1 MKKLT
6 ALFLALMMVFAF
18 AACGESEE
26 PEPETTTEAA
36 ATTHEVSGLV
46 EDLSDANLSIYTE
59 ADQHLTFNI
68 ENASIESEDGIK
80 DGDTAIVEYEGEIS
94 NGDTSECEVLKVTDV
109 AAIETIIEGKVES
122 VGSDNTVTISSNGKQ
137 FTFKTDKASSVKTGS
152 TVKIKYAGI
161 LEGEDTSHAFVR
173 SMEVEETTEATEATK
188 GAVSIK
194 AVDETV
200 WATATVNVREDSS
213 TDAKKVGTLK
223 KGKKIT
229 RTGVLSNGWSRVKY
243 DNKDCYIASSYLTL
257 KDPGAKKETKATKT
271 EAKTETK
278 ATKAETKTE
287 TKATKTEAK
296 SETKATETKATE
308 TKATETKSET
318 DTITQESQSDT
329 DTQTVTQDT
338 EEPQTEET
346 QPQTEETQPQTEETE
361 PPTVTAKG
369 VVTDVGS
376 NSLTLDNGTTYNLKG
391 AKVDGDLSS
400 ENAIGQEV
408 VVEYYE
414 NSKDAVHVYPVSG
427 SKSLDSESGTGSAT
441 TIAIVLALI
450 AIAIAA
456 IVVFLRNRRKNAA

>member
-6 ALFLALMMVFAF
+6 ALLLALMMVFAF

-36 ATTHEVSGLV
+36 ATHEVSGLV
-46 EDLSDANLSIYTE
+46 EDLADANLSIYTE

-80 DGDTAIVEYEGEIS
+80 NGDTAIVEYEGEIS

-109 AAIETIIEGKVES
+109 AAVETTIEGKVES

-152 TVKIKYAGI
+152 TVKIKYAGV
-161 LEGEDTSHAFVR
+161 LEGEDTSHAYVR
-173 SMEVEETTEATEATK
+173 SMEVAEKTEATEATK

-200 WATATVNVREDSS
+200 WATANVNIRADSS

-229 RTGVLSNGWSRVKY
+229 RTGVLNNGWSRVKY

-257 KDPGAKKETKATKT
+257 KDPAAKKETKATKT

-278 ATKAETKTE
+278 ATK
-287 TKATKTEAK
+287 
-296 SETKATETKATE
+296 TETKATE
-308 TKATETKSET
+308 TKATESEPDTNTATQEPEPET
-318 DTITQESQSDT
+318 DTQS
-329 DTQTVTQDT
+329 V
-338 EEPQTEET
+338 TEET
-346 QPQTEETQPQTEETE
+346 QPQTEETQAPETDPPTEETE

-369 VVTDVGS
+369 VVAEVGS

-391 AKVDGDLSS
+391 AKVDGDLTSD
-400 ENAIGQEV
+400 NAIGQEV

-414 NSKDAVHVYPVSG
+414 NSKDAVHVYPVGG
-427 SKSLDSESGTGSAT
+427 SKSLDSESSTGGAT
-441 TIAIVLALI
+441 TIAIILALI

-456 IVVFLRNRRKNAA
+456 IVVFLRHRRKNAA

>member
-1 MKKLT
+1 MKKIT
-6 ALFLALMMVFAF
+6 ALLLALMMVFAF

-46 EDLSDANLSIYTE
+46 EELSNANLSIYTE

-80 DGDTAIVEYEGEIS
+80 NGDTAIVEYEGKIS

-109 AAIETIIEGKVES
+109 AAVETTIEGKVES
-122 VGSDNTVTISSNGKQ
+122 IGSDNTVTISSNGKQ
-137 FTFKTDKASSVKTGS
+137 FTFKTDKAGSVKTGA
-152 TVKIKYAGI
+152 TVKIKYAGV
-161 LEGEDTSHAFVR
+161 LEGEDTSHAYVR
-173 SMEVEETTEATEATK
+173 SMEVAQTTEATEATK

-200 WATATVNVREDSS
+200 WATADVNVRADSS

-243 DNKDCYIASSYLTL
+243 DNQDCYIASSYLTL
-257 KDPGAKKETKATKT
+257 KDPAAKKETKATK
-271 EAKTETK
+271 
-278 ATKAETKTE
+278 
-287 TKATKTEAK
+287 
-296 SETKATETKATE
+296 TETKATE
-308 TKATETKSET
+308 TKATESKTETKTEATESKTET
-318 DTITQESQSDT
+318 NTVTEEPQTDT
-329 DTQTVTQDT
+329 DTQTVTEET
-338 EEPQTEET
+338 ESQTQETESQTEA
-346 QPQTEETQPQTEETE
+346 TEPQTEETE

-391 AKVDGDLSS
+391 AKVDGSLSAD
-400 ENAIGQEV
+400 NAIGQEV

-414 NSKDAVHVYPVSG
+414 NSKDAVSVYPVGG
-427 SKSLDSESGTGSAT
+427 SKALDSESGTSGAT
-441 TIAIVLALI
+441 TIAIILALI

-456 IVVFLRNRRKNAA
+456 IIVFLRNRRKNAA

>member
-1 MKKLT
+1 MKGENMKKLT
-6 ALFLALMMVFAF
+6 ALLLALMMVFAF

-36 ATTHEVSGLV
+36 ATHEVSGLV
-46 EDLSDANLSIYTE
+46 EDLSDANLAIYTE

-80 DGDTAIVEYEGEIS
+80 NGDTAIVEYEGEIS

-109 AAIETIIEGKVES
+109 AAVETTIEGKVES

-161 LEGEDTSHAFVR
+161 LEGEDTSHAYVR
-173 SMEVEETTEATEATK
+173 SMEVAETTEATEATK

-200 WATATVNVREDSS
+200 WATADVNVRADSS

-257 KDPGAKKETKATKT
+257 KDPAAKKETKATK
-271 EAKTETK
+271 
-278 ATKAETKTE
+278 
-287 TKATKTEAK
+287 
-296 SETKATETKATE
+296 TETKATE
-308 TKATETKSET
+308 TKATESKTETKTEATESKTET
-318 DTITQESQSDT
+318 NTVTEEPQTDT
-329 DTQTVTQDT
+329 DTQTVTEET
-338 EEPQTEET
+338 ESQTQETESQTEA
-346 QPQTEETQPQTEETE
+346 TEPQTEETE

-391 AKVDGDLSS
+391 AKVDGSLSAD
-400 ENAIGQEV
+400 NAIGQEV

-414 NSKDAVHVYPVSG
+414 NSKDAVSVYPVGG
-427 SKSLDSESGTGSAT
+427 SKALDSESGTSGAT
-441 TIAIVLALI
+441 TIAIILALI

-456 IVVFLRNRRKNAA
+456 IIVFLRNRRKNAA

>member
-6 ALFLALMMVFAF
+6 ALLLALMMVFAF

-80 DGDTAIVEYEGEIS
+80 DGDTAIVEYEGKIS

-109 AAIETIIEGKVES
+109 AAIETTIEGKVES
-122 VGSDNTVTISSNGKQ
+122 VGSDNTVTISSNGKK

-188 GAVSIK
+188 DAVSIK

-200 WATATVNVREDSS
+200 WATATVNVRADSS

-243 DNKDCYIASSYLTL
+243 DNQDCYIASSYLTL
-257 KDPGAKKETKATKT
+257 KDPAAKKETKATKT

-278 ATKAETKTE
+278 ATK
-287 TKATKTEAK
+287 TEAK
-296 SETKATETKATE
+296 SETKATESKATE
-308 TKATETKSET
+308 TKATET
-318 DTITQESQSDT
+318 DTVTQESQPDT
-329 DTQTVTQDT
+329 DTQTVTQET
-338 EEPQTEET
+338 EPQTEET
-346 QPQTEETQPQTEETE
+346 QPQTEETQPQTEATEPQTEETE

-427 SKSLDSESGTGSAT
+427 SKSLDSESSTGGAT
-441 TIAIVLALI
+441 TIAIILALI

>member
-1 MKKLT
+1 MKKIT
-6 ALFLALMMVFAF
+6 ALLLALMMVFAF

-46 EDLSDANLSIYTE
+46 EELSNANLSIYTE

-80 DGDTAIVEYEGEIS
+80 NGDTAIVEYEGKIS

-109 AAIETIIEGKVES
+109 AAVETTIEGKVES
-122 VGSDNTVTISSNGKQ
+122 IGSDNTVTISSNGKQ
-137 FTFKTDKASSVKTGS
+137 FTFKTDKAGSVKTGA
-152 TVKIKYAGI
+152 TVKIKYAGV
-161 LEGEDTSHAFVR
+161 LEGEDTSHAYVR
-173 SMEVEETTEATEATK
+173 SMEVAQTTEATEATK

-200 WATATVNVREDSS
+200 WATADVNVRADSS

-229 RTGVLSNGWSRVKY
+229 RTGVLNNGWSRVKY
-243 DNKDCYIASSYLTL
+243 DNQDCYIASSYLTL
-257 KDPGAKKETKATKT
+257 KDPAAKKETKATK
-271 EAKTETK
+271 
-278 ATKAETKTE
+278 
-287 TKATKTEAK
+287 
-296 SETKATETKATE
+296 TETKATE
-308 TKATETKSET
+308 TKATESKTETKTEATESKTET
-318 DTITQESQSDT
+318 NTVTEEPQTDT
-329 DTQTVTQDT
+329 DTQTVTEET
-338 EEPQTEET
+338 ESQTQETEAQTEET
-346 QPQTEETQPQTEETE
+346 EPQTEETE

-369 VVTDVGS
+369 VVTAVGS
-376 NSLTLDNGTTYNLKG
+376 NSLTLDNGSTYNLKG
-391 AKVDGDLSS
+391 AKVDGILSAD
-400 ENAIGQEV
+400 NAVGQEV

-414 NSKDAVHVYPVSG
+414 NSKDAVSVYPVGG
-427 SKSLDSESGTGSAT
+427 SKALDSESGTSGVT
-441 TIAIVLALI
+441 TIAIILALI

>member
-6 ALFLALMMVFAF
+6 ALLLALMMVFAF

-46 EDLSDANLSIYTE
+46 EELSNANLSIYTE

-80 DGDTAIVEYEGEIS
+80 NGDTAIVEYEGKIS

-109 AAIETIIEGKVES
+109 AAAETTIEGKVES
-122 VGSDNTVTISSNGKQ
+122 VGSDNTVTISSNGKK
-137 FTFKTDKASSVKTGS
+137 FTFKTDKAGSVKSGS
-152 TVKIKYAGI
+152 TVKIKYAGV
-161 LEGEDTSHAFVR
+161 LEGEDTSHAYVR
-173 SMEVEETTEATEATK
+173 SMEVAETTEATEATK

-194 AVDETV
+194 AVNESV
-200 WATATVNVREDSS
+200 WATTNVNVRADSS

-229 RTGVLSNGWSRVKY
+229 RTGVLSNGWSRVKFN
-243 DNKDCYIASSYLTL
+243 DKDCYIASSYLTL
-257 KDPGAKKETKATKT
+257 KDPAAKKETKATKT
-271 EAKTETK
+271 
-278 ATKAETKTE
+278 
-287 TKATKTEAK
+287 
-296 SETKATETKATE
+296 ETKATETKATE
-308 TKATETKSET
+308 TKATETATKET
-318 DTITQESQSDT
+318 ETVTEESKTETQTQETESVTEESKT
-329 DTQTVTQDT
+329 ETQTQET
-338 EEPQTEET
+338 EPPTEET
-346 QPQTEETQPQTEETE
+346 EPPTEETE

-369 VVTDVGS
+369 VVTEVGA
-376 NSLTLDNGTTYNLKG
+376 NTLTLDNGSTYNLKG

-400 ENAIGQEV
+400 DTAIGQEV

-414 NSKDAVHVYPVSG
+414 NSKDAVHVYPVGG
-427 SKSLDSESGTGSAT
+427 SKSLDSESSTGGAT
-441 TIAIVLALI
+441 TIAIILALI
-450 AIAIAA
+450 AIAVAA

>member
-6 ALFLALMMVFAF
+6 ALLLALMMVFAF

-46 EDLSDANLSIYTE
+46 EELSNANLSIYTE

-80 DGDTAIVEYEGEIS
+80 NGDTAIVEYEGKIS

-109 AAIETIIEGKVES
+109 AAAETTIEGKVES
-122 VGSDNTVTISSNGKQ
+122 VGSDNTVTISSNGKK
-137 FTFKTDKASSVKTGS
+137 FTFKTDKAGSVKSGS
-152 TVKIKYAGI
+152 TVKIKYAGV
-161 LEGEDTSHAFVR
+161 LEGEDTSHAYVR
-173 SMEVEETTEATEATK
+173 SMEVAETTEATEATK

-194 AVDETV
+194 AVNESV
-200 WATATVNVREDSS
+200 WATTNVNVRADSS

-229 RTGVLSNGWSRVKY
+229 RTGVLSNGWSRVKFN
-243 DNKDCYIASSYLTL
+243 DKDCYIASSYLTL
-257 KDPGAKKETKATKT
+257 KDPAAKKETKATKT
-271 EAKTETK
+271 
-278 ATKAETKTE
+278 
-287 TKATKTEAK
+287 
-296 SETKATETKATE
+296 ETKATETKATE
-308 TKATETKSET
+308 TKATETATKET
-318 DTITQESQSDT
+318 ETVTEESKTETQTQETESVTEESKT
-329 DTQTVTQDT
+329 ETQTQET
-338 EEPQTEET
+338 EPPTEET
-346 QPQTEETQPQTEETE
+346 EPPTEETE

-369 VVTDVGS
+369 VVTEVGA
-376 NSLTLDNGTTYNLKG
+376 NTLTLDNGSTYNLKG

-400 ENAIGQEV
+400 DTAIGQEV

-414 NSKDAVHVYPVSG
+414 NSKDAVHVYPVGG
-427 SKSLDSESGTGSAT
+427 SKSLNSESSTGGAT
-441 TIAIVLALI
+441 TIAIILALI
-450 AIAIAA
+450 AIAVAA

>member
-278 ATKAETKTE
+278 ATK
-287 TKATKTEAK
+287 TEAK
-296 SETKATETKATE
+296 SETKATETKAT
-308 TKATETKSET
+308 ET

>member
-1 MKKLT
+1 MKKIT
-6 ALFLALMMVFAF
+6 ALLLALMMVFAF

-46 EDLSDANLSIYTE
+46 EELSNANLSIYTE

-80 DGDTAIVEYEGEIS
+80 NGDTAIVEYEGKIS

-109 AAIETIIEGKVES
+109 AAVETTIEGKVES
-122 VGSDNTVTISSNGKQ
+122 IGSDDTVTISSNGKQ
-137 FTFKTDKASSVKTGS
+137 FTFKTDKAGSVKTGA
-152 TVKIKYAGI
+152 TVKIKYAGV
-161 LEGEDTSHAFVR
+161 LEGEDTSHAYVR
-173 SMEVEETTEATEATK
+173 SMEVAQTTEATEATK

-200 WATATVNVREDSS
+200 WATADVNVRADSS

-229 RTGVLSNGWSRVKY
+229 RTGVLNNGWSRVKY

-257 KDPGAKKETKATKT
+257 KDPAAKKETKATK
-271 EAKTETK
+271 
-278 ATKAETKTE
+278 
-287 TKATKTEAK
+287 
-296 SETKATETKATE
+296 TETKATE
-308 TKATETKSET
+308 TKATESKTETKTEATESKTET
-318 DTITQESQSDT
+318 NTVTEEPQTDT
-329 DTQTVTQDT
+329 DTQTVTEET
-338 EEPQTEET
+338 ESQTQETEAQTEET
-346 QPQTEETQPQTEETE
+346 EPQTEETE

-369 VVTDVGS
+369 VVTAVGS
-376 NSLTLDNGTTYNLKG
+376 NSLTLDNGSTYNLKG
-391 AKVDGDLSS
+391 AKVDGSLSAD
-400 ENAIGQEV
+400 NAVGQEV

-414 NSKDAVHVYPVSG
+414 NSKDAVNVYPVGG
-427 SKSLDSESGTGSAT
+427 SKALDSESGTSGAT
-441 TIAIVLALI
+441 TIAIILALI

>member
-6 ALFLALMMVFAF
+6 ALLLALMMVFAF

-80 DGDTAIVEYEGEIS
+80 DGDTAIVEYEGKIS

-109 AAIETIIEGKVES
+109 AAIETTIEGKVES
-122 VGSDNTVTISSNGKQ
+122 VGSDNTVTISSNGKK

-188 GAVSIK
+188 DAVSIK

-200 WATATVNVREDSS
+200 WATATVNVRADSS

-243 DNKDCYIASSYLTL
+243 DNQDCYIASSYLTL
-257 KDPGAKKETKATKT
+257 KDPAAKKETKATKT

-278 ATKAETKTE
+278 ATK
-287 TKATKTEAK
+287 TEAK
-296 SETKATETKATE
+296 SETKATESKATE
-308 TKATETKSET
+308 TKATET
-318 DTITQESQSDT
+318 DTVTQESQPDT
-329 DTQTVTQDT
+329 DTQTVTQET
-338 EEPQTEET
+338 EPQTEET
-346 QPQTEETQPQTEETE
+346 QPQTEATEPQTEETE

-427 SKSLDSESGTGSAT
+427 SKSLDSESSTGGAT
-441 TIAIVLALI
+441 TIAIILALI

>member
-6 ALFLALMMVFAF
+6 ALLLALMMVFAF

-46 EDLSDANLSIYTE
+46 EELSNANLSIYTE

-80 DGDTAIVEYEGEIS
+80 NGDTAVVEYEGKIS

-109 AAIETIIEGKVES
+109 AAAETTIEGKVES
-122 VGSDNTVTISSNGKQ
+122 VGSDNTVTISSNGKK
-137 FTFKTDKASSVKTGS
+137 FTFKTDKAGSVKTGS
-152 TVKIKYAGI
+152 TVKIKYAGV
-161 LEGEDTSHAFVR
+161 LEGEDTSHAYVR
-173 SMEVEETTEATEATK
+173 SMEVAETTEATEATK

-194 AVDETV
+194 AVNESV
-200 WATATVNVREDSS
+200 WATTNVNVRADSS

-229 RTGVLSNGWSRVKY
+229 RTGVLSNGWSRVKFN
-243 DNKDCYIASSYLTL
+243 DKDCYIASSYLTL
-257 KDPGAKKETKATKT
+257 KDPAAKKETKATK
-271 EAKTETK
+271 
-278 ATKAETKTE
+278 
-287 TKATKTEAK
+287 
-296 SETKATETKATE
+296 TETKATE
-308 TKATETKSET
+308 TKATESKTETKTEATESKTET
-318 DTITQESQSDT
+318 NTVTEEPQTDT
-329 DTQTVTQDT
+329 DTQTVTEET
-338 EEPQTEET
+338 ESQTQETESQTEA
-346 QPQTEETQPQTEETE
+346 TEPQTEETE

-391 AKVDGDLSS
+391 AKVDGSLSAD
-400 ENAIGQEV
+400 NAIGQEV

-414 NSKDAVHVYPVSG
+414 NSKDAVSVYPVGG
-427 SKSLDSESGTGSAT
+427 SKALDSESGTSGAT
-441 TIAIVLALI
+441 TIAIILALI

-456 IVVFLRNRRKNAA
+456 IIVFLRNRRKNAA

>member
-6 ALFLALMMVFAF
+6 ALLLALMMVFAF

-36 ATTHEVSGLV
+36 ATAHEVSGLV
-46 EDLSDANLSIYTE
+46 EDLSSGNLSIYTE
-59 ADQHLTFNI
+59 ADEHLTFNI

-80 DGDTAIVEYEGEIS
+80 NGDTAIVEYEGKVS
-94 NGDTSECEVLKVTDV
+94 NGDTSGCEVLKVTDV

-122 VGSDNTVTISSNGKQ
+122 IGSDNTVTISSNGKK
-137 FTFKTDKASSVKTGS
+137 FTFKTDKTDSVKTGS

-161 LEGEDTSHAFVR
+161 LEGEDTSHAYVR
-173 SMEVEETTEATEATK
+173 SMEVEQTTEATEATK

-200 WATATVNVREDSS
+200 WATATVNIRADSS

-229 RTGVLSNGWSRVKY
+229 RTGVLSNGWSRVKF

-257 KDPGAKKETKATKT
+257 KDPAAKKETKATKT

-278 ATKAETKTE
+278 ATKTETKATETKTE
-287 TKATKTEAK
+287 TKATETATKETETVTEESKTETQTQ
-296 SETKATETKATE
+296 ETESVTEESKTETQ
-308 TKATETKSET
+308 
-318 DTITQESQSDT
+318 TQE
-329 DTQTVTQDT
+329 T
-338 EEPQTEET
+338 EP
-346 QPQTEETQPQTEETE
+346 PTEETE
-361 PPTVTAKG
+361 PPTEETEPPTLTAKG
-369 VVTDVGS
+369 VVTKVGA
-376 NSLTLDNGTTYNLKG
+376 NTLTLDNGTTYNLKG
-391 AKVDGDLSS
+391 AQVDGDLSS
-400 ENAIGQEV
+400 ETAIGQEV

-427 SKSLDSESGTGSAT
+427 SKSLTDQANGVSGAT
-441 TIAIVLALI
+441 TIAIILALI
-450 AIAIAA
+450 AIAIGV
-456 IVVFLRNRRKNAA
+456 IVAVVRNRRKNAA